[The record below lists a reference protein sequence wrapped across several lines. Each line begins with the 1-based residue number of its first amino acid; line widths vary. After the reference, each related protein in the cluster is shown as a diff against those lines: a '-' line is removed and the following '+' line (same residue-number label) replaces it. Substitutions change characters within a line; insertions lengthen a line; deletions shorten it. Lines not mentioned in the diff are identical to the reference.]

1 MRPRRLRD
9 LPAPRAAG
17 TAFVSTLVAM
27 AALSMS
33 GCAGDDRQKLV
44 VYSPHGKELLTHYE
58 KAFEASH
65 PDVDVQWIDMGG
77 QNAEDRIR
85 TERTNPQASLWWG
98 GAGMAFDR
106 AAREGLLEPYR
117 PSWASTVRDD
127 ARGRGDEW
135 YGTFLTPEVIAYN
148 TVAVDSAEIPRSWD
162 ELLEPEWKSRVLIR
176 YPLASSTM
184 RTIFGAMILRQPTVE
199 DGYRW
204 LARLDQNV
212 KTYTADPTQLYLK
225 LARGEGDVTLW
236 NLPDIYLQ
244 ATANGYPFGS
254 VVPSEGTPVLVDGIA
269 LVKGGPNVDRAREFY
284 EFVTTDSALVHQA
297 EAYFRIPVRDDISVD
312 QLPDWMATID
322 VRPLAIDWDRLA
334 NEGPDWMQ
342 FWDEQIK
349 GRGEEYL
356 QER

>member
-1 MRPRRLRD
+1 MTTTSNRD
-9 LPAPRAAG
+9 PFESLAG
-17 TAFVSTLVAM
+17 LTFA
-27 AALSMS
+27 AALLATVAFWVS
-33 GCAGDDRQKLV
+33 GCADDDRLKLV

-58 KAFEASH
+58 KAFEARH

-85 TERTNPQASLWWG
+85 TEKTNPQASLWWG

-106 AAREGLLEPYR
+106 AAREELLEPYR
-117 PSWASTVRDD
+117 PTWAAAVRAD
-127 ARGRGDEW
+127 ARGDTDEW
-135 YGTFLTPEVIAYN
+135 YGTFFTPEVIAYN
-148 TVAVDSAEIPRSWD
+148 TVAVDSGEVPRSWD
-162 ELLEPEWKSRVLIR
+162 ELLEPKWKGRVLIR

-184 RTIFGAMILRQPTVE
+184 RTIFGAMILRQPTVDE
-199 DGYRW
+199 GYRW

-269 LVKGGPNVDRAREFY
+269 LVKGGPNLDRAREFY

-297 EAYFRIPVRDDISVD
+297 EAYFRIPVRDDISAD
-312 QLPDWMATID
+312 QLPAWMATID
-322 VRPLAIDWDRLA
+322 VQPLDMDWERLA
-334 NEGPDWMQ
+334 DEGPDWMQ

-356 QER
+356 QEG